1 MTTEARLNQNDQLSE
16 LASQIPWGKLVLVWA
31 GLFGLAAILSFVA
44 KEQLI
49 AIGSELYTNYGLLGL
64 ALSVLLID
72 TYTPGFPIES
82 FLFLA
87 LAAGGNWLEIAVI
100 GGSASSLAG
109 PLGYAHGALLD
120 QRLAIHQR
128 FNDRP
133 WLAKLKRYGALF
145 VGFGALTPFPYSA
158 INWTSGALRLPF
170 WPCFLASWVRLA
182 RTLLFVYL
190 MHIGW
195 SLV

>member
-1 MTTEARLNQNDQLSE
+1 MNQTDQISE
-16 LASQIPWGKLVLVWA
+16 LAGQIPWGKLVLLWI
-31 GLFGLAAILSFVA
+31 GLFGVAAILSFLA
-44 KEQLI
+44 KDQLA
-49 AIGSELYTNYGLLGL
+49 AIGSSLYADYGLWGL
-64 ALSVLLID
+64 ALAVLLID

-82 FLFLA
+82 LLFLA
-87 LAAGGNWLEIAVI
+87 LAAGGNWVELALV

-120 QRLAIHQR
+120 RRLKVHER
-128 FNDRP
+128 FANRP
-133 WLAKLKRYGALF
+133 WLAKLKRFGALF

-182 RTLLFVYL
+182 RTLVFVYL
-190 MHIGW
+190 MHVGW
-195 SLV
+195 SLF